1 MILKIK
7 PFFLSPWCLPVTL
20 LFWAIVVYISF
31 INRSV
36 MMSQI
41 ELEMARMKGE
51 TVFHLIQT
59 TRQWNTLHGAVYVP
73 ETENTPANPYLF
85 VPEKNITTPSGR
97 ALTQINPAYMT
108 RQLAELL
115 QGGAVEISLTSKQL
129 LNPNNYPDDWELAA
143 LNLFEQ
149 QGVRHVE
156 EQVDQ
161 HFRYM
166 APLYIEPGC
175 QACHFG
181 YQVGDIRG
189 GISVSFP
196 IYEITHLTDG
206 LRHKMLLLHLF
217 AFVLLSMIGLI
228 LAISIRKL
236 LESKDDSDELRRLNS
251 ELALQHQ
258 TQQTL
263 LADLNA
269 TRIEAEKSNKAKSE
283 FLATMSHEVRTP
295 MNAIIGLLE
304 LLSRDKLPEKQQGLV
319 AVIRQSAAVLLRI
332 LDDILDFSRME
343 SGRLALETIP
353 IRLTDIL
360 QGVKAIFDPMC
371 EERGVKFVI
380 KVDSKVP
387 EYVHGDPVRIS
398 QILHNLISNAVKFSS
413 GTKDSSGNSSG
424 EVTVTLD
431 WLNEQL
437 QINVIDNGIG
447 ISDEQIERIFT
458 PFSQAE
464 GSTTRK
470 YGGSGLGL
478 TIVQRLTDMMD
489 GQLTLESE
497 LGKGSRFKVT
507 LPLLKLNASE
517 IELISQQLVVIN
529 LTQSFDPSEF
539 RVLVAEDDRVNQM
552 VIEQQ
557 LGKLGYQFKVVN
569 DGVEALDAW
578 LQAPDSFDL
587 ILTDLHMPNM
597 DGISLVQAV
606 RNAEAKSASVDAAIP
621 IVILTANVL
630 SGVLNKPEFKLSG
643 QLTKPVRLD
652 EFAETLMQAL
662 LKRDGKNRSINNN
675 HQRHEN
681 EQTKAES
688 KPALAVYDP
697 QALKQVVGDN
707 PETLKELQQMYI
719 SVSEQQMQLLSE
731 LWQTDQSDQRVM
743 LLHKL
748 KSSSRS
754 TGAMHLGQRF
764 EHYEHLSR
772 KTTQPLPL
780 QDWLDLKKD
789 YESFIAELR
798 KAING

>member
-1 MILKIK
+1 MISKLK

-20 LFWAIVVYISF
+20 LFWAVVVYISF

-36 MMSQI
+36 MMNHI

-51 TVFHLIQT
+51 SVFHLIQT
-59 TRQWNTLHGAVYVP
+59 TRQWNTQHGAVYVP
-73 ETENTPANPYLF
+73 ETEKTPANPYLF
-85 VPEKNITTPSGR
+85 VPEKNITSPSGR
-97 ALTQINPAYMT
+97 ALTQVNPAYMT

-149 QGVRHVE
+149 QGVQHVE

-217 AFVLLSMIGLI
+217 AFVLLSLIGLI

-236 LESKDDSDELRRLNS
+236 LESMDDSDELRQLNT

-263 LADLNA
+263 VADLNA
-269 TRIEAEKSNKAKSE
+269 TRIEAEKSNQAKSD

-304 LLSRDKLPEKQQGLV
+304 LLSRDKLPAKQQGLV
-319 AVIRQSAAVLLRI
+319 SVIRQSAAILLRI

-353 IRLTDIL
+353 IRVTDIL

-371 EERGVKFVI
+371 EERGVKFTI
-380 KVDSKVP
+380 NVDANVP

-413 GTKDSSGNSSG
+413 GSKDSSNNSPG
-424 EVTVTLD
+424 EVTVLLD

-437 QINVIDNGIG
+437 QIDVIDNGIG

-478 TIVQRLTDMMD
+478 TIVQRLTEMMA
-489 GQLTLESE
+489 GQLTLESKI
-497 LGKGSRFKVT
+497 GKGSRFTVT

-517 IELISQQLVVIN
+517 IELISQQPAALN
-529 LTQSFDPSEF
+529 PSQSIDPSEF
-539 RVLVAEDDRVNQM
+539 RVLVAEDDKINQM

-557 LGKLGYQFKVVN
+557 LSKLGYQFKVVN
-569 DGVEALDAW
+569 DGVEALDVW
-578 LQAPDSFDL
+578 LQSPDSFDL

-597 DGISLVQAV
+597 DGISLIQAV
-606 RNAEAKSASVDAAIP
+606 RNAEAKRASVATAIP

-630 SGVLNKPEFKLSG
+630 TGDLNKPELKLSG

-652 EFAETLMQAL
+652 EFADTLRQAL
-662 LKRDGKNRSINNN
+662 SMRDGKHRAINNN
-675 HQRHEN
+675 VEPYEHERS
-681 EQTKAES
+681 TAES
-688 KPALAVYDP
+688 KPSLPIYDP

-707 PETLKELQQMYI
+707 PETIRELQQMYI

-754 TGAMHLGQRF
+754 TGAMHLGQCF
-764 EHYEHLSR
+764 EHYEHFSR
-772 KTTQPLPL
+772 KMSEPLSL
-780 QDWLDLKKD
+780 EDWIALKKE
-789 YESFIAELR
+789 YEVFINLLR
-798 KAING
+798 QEIHA

>member
-1 MILKIK
+1 MISKLK
-7 PFFLSPWCLPVTL
+7 PFFLSPWCLPITL
-20 LFWAIVVYISF
+20 LFWAVVVYISF

-36 MMSQI
+36 MMNHI

-51 TVFHLIQT
+51 SVFHLIQT
-59 TRQWNTLHGAVYVP
+59 TRQWNTQHGAVYVP
-73 ETENTPANPYLF
+73 ETEKTPANPYLF
-85 VPEKNITTPSGR
+85 VPEKNITSPSGR
-97 ALTQINPAYMT
+97 PLTQVNPAYMT

-149 QGVRHVE
+149 KGVQHVE

-217 AFVLLSMIGLI
+217 AFVLLSLIGLI
-228 LAISIRKL
+228 MAISIRKL
-236 LESKDDSDELRRLNS
+236 LESMDDSDELRQLNT
-251 ELALQHQ
+251 ELALQYQ

-263 LADLNA
+263 VADLNA
-269 TRIEAEKSNKAKSE
+269 TRIEAEKSNQAKSD

-304 LLSRDKLPEKQQGLV
+304 LLSRDKLPAKQQGLV
-319 AVIRQSAAVLLRI
+319 SVIRQSAAVLLRI

-353 IRLTDIL
+353 IRVTDIL
-360 QGVKAIFDPMC
+360 HGVKAIFDPMC
-371 EERGVKFVI
+371 EERGVKFII

-413 GTKDSSGNSSG
+413 GSKDSSGNSSG
-424 EVTVTLD
+424 EVTVILD

-437 QINVIDNGIG
+437 QIDVIDNGIG

-478 TIVQRLTDMMD
+478 TIVQRLTEMMA

-497 LGKGSRFKVT
+497 LGKGSRFTVT

-517 IELISQQLVVIN
+517 IELISQQPVVLN
-529 LTQSFDPSEF
+529 PSQSLDPSEF
-539 RVLVAEDDRVNQM
+539 RILVAEDDKVNQM

-557 LGKLGYQFKVVN
+557 LSKLGYQFKVVN

-578 LQAPDSFDL
+578 LQSPDSFDL

-597 DGISLVQAV
+597 DGISLIQAV
-606 RNAEAKSASVDAAIP
+606 RNAEAKRASVDTAIP

-630 SGVLNKPEFKLSG
+630 SGVLNKPELKLSG

-652 EFAETLMQAL
+652 QFADTLRHAL
-662 LKRDGKNRSINNN
+662 SQRDGKNKAINIS
-675 HQRHEN
+675 HEQHEN
-681 EQTKAES
+681 EQSKAES
-688 KPALAVYDP
+688 TPSLPVYDP
-697 QALKQVVGDN
+697 QALQQVVGDN
-707 PETLKELQQMYI
+707 PETIRELQQMYI

-754 TGAMHLGQRF
+754 TGGMHLGQCF

-772 KTTQPLPL
+772 EMSEPLSL
-780 QDWLDLKKD
+780 EDWIALKKE
-789 YESFIAELR
+789 YELFINLLR
-798 KAING
+798 QEIHA